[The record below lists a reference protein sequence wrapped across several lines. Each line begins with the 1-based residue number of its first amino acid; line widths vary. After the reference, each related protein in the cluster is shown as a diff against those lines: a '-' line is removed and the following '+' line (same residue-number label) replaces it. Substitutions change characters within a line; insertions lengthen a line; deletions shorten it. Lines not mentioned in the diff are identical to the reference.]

1 LASEYLINFE
11 SLFPG
16 LPSFISNG
24 LIPFMILFLIIWLY
38 YNFIRKKFSLSL
50 NESVQ
55 AIFVVI
61 LTSFTLLTLIG
72 IFFRGVDMAL
82 TFPWNL

>member
-1 LASEYLINFE
+1 LASEYLVNFE
-11 SLFPG
+11 SLLPG
-16 LPSFISNG
+16 LPAFISNG
-24 LIPFMILFLIIWLY
+24 LIPFLILLLILWIY
-38 YNFIRKKFSLSL
+38 YQVIRKKYSLSL

-55 AIFVVI
+55 ALFVVI